1 MEKTEII
8 LQSNGTLTE
17 RTISERDLNAEQSVL
32 DALTEN
38 VARQVHNV
46 FHVPGW
52 GRVHASVG
60 QHDTLWSVPID
71 HIPLHARFRLI
82 NQVLVPVF
90 ASATDIEMPL
100 VWKVPAEVK
109 VVFVVS
115 TRQED
120 ELVCV
125 DGNWLFAC
133 DAENRGYRL
142 PLPNLHDDCRI
153 CTGAFEGDKETA
165 LECIKASLE
174 QFNQSKWNSDLMRT
188 IEQSQKFFR
197 FQPTKETF
205 ETLPILGDSWTML
218 CNKVSTAVME
228 RVIL

>member
-17 RTISERDLNAEQSVL
+17 RTISERDLNAEQSML
-32 DALTEN
+32 DTLTEN
-38 VARQVHNV
+38 VARQVRNV

-52 GRVHASVG
+52 GPVHASVG

-82 NQVLVPVF
+82 DQVLVPMF
-90 ASATDIEMPL
+90 ASAADLEMPL

-115 TRQED
+115 TRWED
-120 ELVCV
+120 DLVCT

-133 DAENRGYRL
+133 DTENRGYRL

-153 CTGAFEGDKETA
+153 CTGAFEGDQETA
-165 LECIKASLE
+165 LECVRASLE

-197 FQPTKETF
+197 FKPTKETF
-205 ETLPILGDSWTML
+205 ETLPILGENWTAL
-218 CNKVSTAVME
+218 CNKVSTAIME
-228 RVIL
+228 RVIV

>member
-17 RTISERDLNAEQSVL
+17 RLISERDLNAEQSVL

-38 VARQVHNV
+38 VTRQVRNV
-46 FHVPGW
+46 FHIPGW
-52 GRVHASVG
+52 GAVHASVG
-60 QHDTLWSVPID
+60 QSDTLWSVPID
-71 HIPLHARFRLI
+71 RIPLHARFKLI
-82 NQVLVPVF
+82 NQTLVPMF
-90 ASATDIEMPL
+90 ASTTDIEMPL
-100 VWKVPAEVK
+100 VWKVPVEIK
-109 VVFVVS
+109 VVFVIC
-115 TRQED
+115 TKQED

-133 DAENRGYRL
+133 DADKRGYRL

-153 CTGAFEGDKETA
+153 CTGGFEGDQETA
-165 LECIKASLE
+165 FECVQASLD
-174 QFNQSKWNSDLMRT
+174 QFKQSKWNADLMRT

-205 ETLPILGDSWTML
+205 ETLPIQSDNWTTL
-218 CNKVSTAVME
+218 CNKVGSALME
-228 RVIL
+228 RVIV